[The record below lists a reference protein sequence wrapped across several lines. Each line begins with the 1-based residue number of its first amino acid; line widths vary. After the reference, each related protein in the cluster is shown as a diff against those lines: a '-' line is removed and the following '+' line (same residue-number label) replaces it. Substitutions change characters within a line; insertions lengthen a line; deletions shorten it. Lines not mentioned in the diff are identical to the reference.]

1 MTVDVPSLS
10 LENASS
16 HSCCVASAAVC
27 CDQSLM
33 CLPAFEQ
40 LRIAERAEFYRR
52 HNASFAEWAK
62 GLPVIVHSDLTQ
74 VRIYELAETLATQK
88 TVPSKAWF
96 FEKLIAADRL
106 TSAAMWLVVHLTY
119 AGKVDLSGRE
129 LEATDF
135 KTAPEGHTGGSL
147 NMVPAYIGYFA
158 ANLLTAT
165 TRSWIMGQGHCV
177 AAIEAGNT
185 IVGNLSPEQQ
195 DRYAFTNEGLSHLVA
210 DYYSYAMRPD
220 GSPAAPLGSH
230 VNAHSAGGIS
240 EGGYLGFAEVQYV
253 HMPLRGESLIAFLS
267 DGAFEEQRGSDWAP
281 RWWRAEDS
289 GAVMPI
295 MILNGRRIEQRSEV
309 TQDGGADWLR
319 SHLRQNG
326 FDPIDID
333 GRDPAAFAWA
343 ILEMESRLATSARAL
358 AAGELR
364 YPVSLPYAIA
374 HTIKGYGFP
383 GAGTNRAHNL
393 PLEGNPSRDDSAR
406 RAFNEGAARLWL
418 APEVVQQAVK
428 CFSLHAAQRRPKEAH
443 HALATR
449 RVPLP
454 RLPDPVWRRPGGNAR
469 SPMDAVDAY
478 FVELVRANPELRPRV
493 GNPDE
498 LQSNHMGETLKTLK
512 HRVNKPES
520 GVSEAIDG
528 CIISALNE
536 EAVIGAA
543 LGNKGGIN
551 LAVTYEAFAVK
562 MLGALRQ
569 DIIFSRHQK
578 EAGRPPG
585 WLSVPLIVTSHTWEN
600 GKNELSHQDPTIGE
614 ALLGEMSDVSR
625 VLFPADANTAVEA
638 LRSVYSARGQIACL
652 VIPKREVVDVFSEVQ
667 AQCLVSCGAALVAGD
682 VSRAA
687 VQIVAIGA
695 YQLQEALVAYRRL
708 DARGCRACV
717 AYVFE
722 PGRFRNARDA
732 CENEIVVRDDVL
744 RSLFPKGLG
753 RVFATHTRPEP
764 MAGVLRRLDT
774 SQECS
779 RFAGF
784 INRGGTLDV
793 AGMLFTNR
801 STWAHLVQACA
812 ELLGHQPERLLD
824 QVELAALSGHG
835 DPRALVLSS
844 RHA

>member
-1 MTVDVPSLS
+1 MAADAPSPLADNTAQGTCSLS
-10 LENASS
+10 PDEA
-16 HSCCVASAAVC
+16 C
-27 CDQSLM
+27 CDRALM
-33 CLPAFEQ
+33 KLAAFER
-40 LRIAERAEFYRR
+40 LRIAERAALYRQN
-52 HNASFAEWAK
+52 NAVFADWAR
-62 GLPVIVHSDLTQ
+62 GLPVIEHSDLTQ
-74 VRIYELAETLATQK
+74 VRIYELAERLTKQG
-88 TVPSKAWF
+88 TVLSETWV
-96 FEKLIAADRL
+96 FEKLIAADRIA
-106 TSAAMWLVVHLTY
+106 SAAMWLVVHMTY
-119 AGKVDLSGRE
+119 AGKVDLSGSE
-129 LEATDF
+129 LEAADF
-135 KTAPEGHTGGSL
+135 KTTPEGHTGGSL
-147 NMVPAYIGYFA
+147 NMVPAYVGYFA
-158 ANLLTAT
+158 ANLLTET

-177 AAIEAGNT
+177 AAIEAVNT
-185 IVGNLSPEQQ
+185 ITGNLSPEQR
-195 DRYAFTNEGLSHLVA
+195 DRYALTNEGLGRLVS
-210 DYYSYAMRPD
+210 DFYCYAMRPD
-220 GSPAAPLGSH
+220 GSPSAPLGSH
-230 VNAHSAGGIS
+230 VNAHTAGGIS

-253 HMPLRGESLIAFLS
+253 HMPLRGESLVAFLS

-289 GAVMPI
+289 GSVMPI

-343 ILEMESRLATSARAL
+343 ILDMESRLATSAKAI

-364 YPVSLPYAIA
+364 YPVPLPYAIA

-383 GAGTNRAHNL
+383 GARSNRAHNL
-393 PLEGNPSRDDSAR
+393 PLDGNPSVDDSAR

-418 APEVVQQAVK
+418 APESVQQAAESFAV
-428 CFSLHAAQRRPKEAH
+428 HAKQKRPKEAD

-454 RLPDPVWRRPGGNAR
+454 QLPDPVWRSPCDTAD

-478 FVELVRANPELRPRV
+478 FVDLIRANPDLRPRV

-498 LQSNHMGETLKTLK
+498 LQSNHMGETLKVLK
-512 HRVNKPES
+512 HRVNRPEP
-520 GVSEAIDG
+520 GVSEAVDG
-528 CIISALNE
+528 CVISALNE

-569 DIIFSRHQK
+569 EIIFSRSQK

-625 VLFPADANTAVEA
+625 VLFPADANTAVES
-638 LRSVYSARGQIACL
+638 LRSVYSTRGQIACL
-652 VIPKREVVDVFSEVQ
+652 VIPKRAVAAIFSKDQ
-667 AQCLVSCGAALVAGD
+667 ARSLVSCGAALVAGD
-682 VSRAA
+682 VSRAT

-695 YQLQEALVAYRRL
+695 YQLQESLQAYHRL
-708 DARGCRACV
+708 EERGCRACV
-717 AYVFE
+717 TYVFE
-722 PGRFRNARDA
+722 PGRFRMARDVY
-732 CENEIVVRDDVL
+732 EEQIVVQNDAL
-744 RSLFPKGLG
+744 RSLFPLGLQS
-753 RVFATHTRPEP
+753 VFATHTRPEP

-793 AGMLFTNR
+793 SGMLFTNR

-812 ELLGHQPERLLD
+812 DLLNHQPERLLD
-824 QVELAALSGHG
+824 QAELAAVSGTG
-835 DPRALVLSS
+835 DPRAV
-844 RHA
+844 R